1 MSDNDRIDRLEQRL
15 MRLEGLM
22 REVLRAL
29 PGREGEELP
38 PAPAAAPRPEQ
49 PKAAPAAPAPVE
61 APPRRLPP
69 LPPPRPKQAPAG
81 PSLDGEQWVGQRGL
95 LAVGVIA
102 VILAAGYL
110 LKLSFDRGWISPM
123 ARCVGGVIVG
133 VIFGGLGWRL
143 DRKGYRLYGPALVGT
158 GAAIAYVAVWAASR
172 WYGFLEPIPGM
183 TGMAIVALVLA
194 LLAWKM
200 NAEALAS
207 VAVLGAFFAPIV
219 IGSIDADADLLL
231 VYLALIGMA
240 LGSVVWARGW
250 RITALLICLSF
261 FGLGLPTS
269 EDATPLVAL
278 AFGALGGG
286 AGLALGLKRNWWE
299 TRFFAFWGG
308 WGCLA
313 FASQAD
319 TAWLVLLAGV
329 LLSLPVWLHAVRE
342 DGVWP
347 FEEGAEGRREGR
359 ASRRPLL
366 PSIYFYI
373 TPLWL
378 VWAITELPF
387 ESFEIH
393 NGLATGIV
401 AVAHLAIAF
410 WLGRRPFAVVGTVA
424 AAFAVLAQWHDV
436 VTAPGALGLLALAWG
451 SLGRMTRRVDWNYH
465 ALLPVILGL
474 LTLWTGMTSVREAEA
489 AAFIDP
495 WALVCWGLVVVMVA
509 LARDLSAPEEDE
521 PSLRVGV
528 LWVLSGVVLLLGV
541 TGELTRYFGQTM
553 GSLEAGRLAGGLA
566 VSVWWLLFAGG
577 CILGGFRLGIRP
589 LRIAGLWVSGFAV
602 LKVILVDLSTLDA
615 LYRVGS
621 VFGLGLV
628 SLLVAWGYHRRAR
641 SESDAIR

>member
-29 PGREGEELP
+29 PGRESEELP
-38 PAPAAAPRPEQ
+38 PAPAAAPRPEP
-49 PKAAPAAPAPVE
+49 PKAAAVPPTPVD

-69 LPPPRPKQAPAG
+69 LPPLRPKAALAG

-133 VIFGGLGWRL
+133 IVFGGLGWRL
-143 DRKGYRLYGPALVGT
+143 DQKGYRLYGPALVGT

-194 LLAWKM
+194 VLAWKM

-219 IGSIDADADLLL
+219 IGSIEADADLLL
-231 VYLALIGMA
+231 VYLALIGVA
-240 LGSVVWARGW
+240 LGGVVWARGW

-308 WGCLA
+308 WGVLA
-313 FASQAD
+313 FASNAE

-329 LLSLPVWLHAVRE
+329 LLSLPVWNHAIRE

-347 FEEGAEGRREGR
+347 FEEERAE
-359 ASRRPLL
+359 RRPLL

-378 VWAITELPF
+378 IWAVTELPY
-387 ESFEIH
+387 EALRVH
-393 NGLATGIV
+393 DGLATGVV
-401 AVAHLAIAF
+401 AVAHLGVAF

-424 AAFAVLAQWHDV
+424 AAFAVVAQWHDV

-451 SLGRMTRRVDWNYH
+451 SLARMTRRTDWNYH
-465 ALLPVILGL
+465 ALLPVALGL
-474 LTLWTGMTSVREAEA
+474 LTLWTGMTSVREAGA
-489 AAFIDP
+489 AAFVDP

-509 LARDLSAPEEDE
+509 LARDLSAPEEDRS
-521 PSLRVGV
+521 SLRVGM

-541 TGELTRYFGQTM
+541 TGELTRYFGHAKA
-553 GSLEAGRLAGGLA
+553 SPEAGRLAGGLA
-566 VSVWWLLFAGG
+566 VSVWWLLFAGA

-589 LRIAGLWVSGFAV
+589 LRIAGLWVSGLAV

-641 SESDAIR
+641 SESDAVR